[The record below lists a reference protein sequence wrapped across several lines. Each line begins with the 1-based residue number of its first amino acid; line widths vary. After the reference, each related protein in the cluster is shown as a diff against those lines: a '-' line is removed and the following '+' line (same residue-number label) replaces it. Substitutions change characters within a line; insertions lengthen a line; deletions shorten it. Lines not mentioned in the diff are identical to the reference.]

1 MGQAMHERAG
11 WISVPLRDVAE
22 INPRKSVDLEMTDAV
37 TFVPMAAV
45 DETTGMI
52 TDGIERPLTEVRSGF
67 TQFRENDVIV
77 AKITPSMENGKAA
90 VATDLANSVGFGSTE
105 FHVIRSKGALLPDF
119 IWRFVRQQSFRDEA
133 RKVMSGAVGQQ
144 RVPAEFLK
152 SYIVPLPPLA
162 EQRRIVDKSNAVVSR
177 TSRAAAELAQI
188 PMLIARYRSI
198 VLDLAF
204 SGHLTRDLRNQNHTE
219 AGSLP
224 EGWSI
229 RALGEISEIQGG
241 IQVGRRRKADDVL
254 VEVPYLRVANVQ
266 RGWLKLDEI
275 KTIRVTEA
283 ERDRLLLRD
292 GDVLMNEGG
301 DRDKLGRGWVWEAQI
316 DECIHQNHVFRIRL
330 EDRTLPP
337 TYLSHFANEK
347 GQSYFFDE
355 GTQTTNLASISK
367 RKVAAL
373 PVPVPPWEEA
383 AEISRRIEAAFG
395 WLERVVADH
404 AAASELLPKLEA
416 AIWAKA
422 FSGALVSQDATEE
435 PADAMLARLEADS
448 RQSPVIK
455 HRRPKSDPK
464 EIKTMV
470 SKTSLAKVLSSAGGW
485 VSSQEA
491 FERCGIGANAAT
503 EDIEALY
510 GDLRALDISG
520 QIESEPVTDD
530 QGRKLYDRLRWK
542 RP

>member
-1 MGQAMHERAG
+1 MRERIG
-11 WISVPLRDVAE
+11 WASVPLREVAE

-45 DETTGMI
+45 DEVSGTI
-52 TDGIERPLTEVRSGF
+52 TDRVERPLREVRSGF

-90 VATDLANSVGFGSTE
+90 IATDLANGVGFGSTE

-119 IWRFVRQQSFRDEA
+119 IWRFVRQRSFRDEA
-133 RKVMSGAVGQQ
+133 QKVMSGAVGQQ

-152 SYIVPLPPLA
+152 SYMVPLPPLA
-162 EQRRIVDKSNAVVSR
+162 EQRRIVDKSNALIAR
-177 TSRAAAELAQI
+177 TSRATAELAQI

-204 SGHLTRDLRNQNHTE
+204 SGRLTRDLRNQNHPD

-241 IQVGRRRKADDVL
+241 IQVGRRRKADEVL

-275 KTIRVTEA
+275 KTISVTET
-283 ERDRLLLRD
+283 ERDRLLLRE

-301 DRDKLGRGWVWEAQI
+301 DRDKLGRGWVWEEQI
-316 DECIHQNHVFRIRL
+316 DPCIHQNHVFRIRL
-330 EDRTLPP
+330 KDGTLPP
-337 TYLSHFANEK
+337 KYLSHFANEK

-395 WLERVVADH
+395 WLDRVVADH
-404 AAASELLPKLEA
+404 TTAMEFLPKLEA
-416 AIWAKA
+416 AIWTKA

-435 PADAMLARLEADS
+435 PADALLARQEAGA
-448 RQSPVIK
+448 RQSTVSN
-455 HRRPKSDPK
+455 RRHPKSDPK

-470 SKTSLAKVLSSAGGW
+470 SRTSLSAVLSSADGW
-485 VSSQEA
+485 VSGQEA
-491 FERCGIGANAAT
+491 FELCGIGANAAT

-510 GDLRALDISG
+510 SELRELDING
-520 QIESEPVTDD
+520 QIESKPVTDD

-542 RP
+542 RS